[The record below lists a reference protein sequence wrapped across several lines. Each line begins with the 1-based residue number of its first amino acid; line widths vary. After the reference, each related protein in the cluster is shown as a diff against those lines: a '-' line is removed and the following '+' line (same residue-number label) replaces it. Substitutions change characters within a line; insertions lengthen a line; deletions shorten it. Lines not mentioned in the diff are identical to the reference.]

1 MPTPNDNNQPKEINL
16 RELFLRY
23 IDKWYW
29 FLISIAVCVG
39 FMVLHI
45 LTTTPSFEVSSTF
58 AIRQNEK
65 NSKSLEMNV
74 MSMMGI
80 GADKLVSDELEVY
93 TSKTSF
99 EQAIRDLNLQT
110 EYRKKKGMR
119 WIGQYPDQDVVV
131 TYPPLFCDTLLH
143 KVELDLVRQQRGYKL
158 TVDMQIGYKHIK
170 SKHAVLSLN
179 EPIQTCIGTIELHE
193 NTPLK
198 VGDKIHIK
206 TLPIYVLVDSYHAS
220 ISAKQV
226 KKESNVI
233 RVTTTTDM
241 PQRGISIINRLTELY
256 NFDAIVDKNMMATNA
271 KEFIEARLSVIAQE
285 LDSAE
290 IEVEQYKRENAIT
303 SLSEEAKIYLKSA
316 DEYQKEL
323 VRTETQLNLTAYIR
337 DFLSNEENTH
347 KLIPTNL
354 GLSDEGLV
362 SLTETYNELVLR
374 QMRMKRSATEDN
386 PMLSQLDDQ
395 IDAMRSNLLA
405 SIGTVR
411 DALLITKNDL
421 LRQQEQFSLRIKDM
435 PEQERAYIALR
446 RQQEIKQSVY
456 IYLFEKREENALTLA
471 STTMPA
477 KVIDKPRSAANAASP
492 KVKLLL
498 LLAILLGCAIPVGI
512 NEIWLLFDNKIRSR
526 REYQQL
532 IKAPFIGQLSVNPSK
547 QAIALSDNTDSPL
560 AELFR
565 LLRGNIHFMQQNKKK
580 DEGNV
585 ILVTSSVNGEGKSFV
600 AINTALSFALLNK
613 RVALVGLDIRKPMLA
628 HYCSLPNKGC
638 LTSYLASDDYQIEDT
653 IIHSAINSNLDIIP
667 AGIVPPN
674 PNELLQSK
682 RLDDLFAYLR
692 THYDYVLIDSAPV
705 GMVSDTFLLSRVA
718 DITLYVSRAD
728 YTPKDMTEFINSVY
742 EEKRLPNMACVL
754 NGVKSATAG
763 YGYGYGYGYG
773 SAKRT
778 KK

>member
-1 MPTPNDNNQPKEINL
+1 MPTSNDNNQTKEINL

-23 IDKWYW
+23 INKWYW
-29 FLISIAVCVG
+29 FLISITICVG
-39 FMVLHI
+39 VMVLHI
-45 LTTTPSFEVSSTF
+45 LSSTSFFEVTSTF

-65 NSKSLEMNV
+65 SSKSMQMNV
-74 MSMMGI
+74 LSMMGI
-80 GADKLVSDELEVY
+80 GAEKLVSDELEVY
-93 TSKTSF
+93 TSKTAF

-110 EYRKKKGMR
+110 EYRKKKDMR
-119 WIGQYPDQDVVV
+119 WIGQYPNPDVVV
-131 TYPPLFCDTLLH
+131 TFPPMFCDTLQH
-143 KVELDLVRQQRGYKL
+143 KVEMDLVRQKSGYKL
-158 TVDMQIGYKHIK
+158 SVDMQIGYKHIK

-206 TLPIYVLVDSYHAS
+206 TLPIPVLVDSYHAS
-220 ISAKQV
+220 ITAKQV

-241 PQRGISIINRLTELY
+241 PQRGIALINRLTELY
-256 NFDAIVDKNMMATNA
+256 NFDAIIDKNMMASNA
-271 KEFIEARLSVIAQE
+271 KEFIEERLAIIETE

-290 IEVEQYKRENAIT
+290 IEVEKYKRENAIT
-303 SLSEEAKIYLKSA
+303 NLSEEAKIYLKSA

-323 VRTETQLNLTAYIR
+323 VKTETQLNLTAYIR

-374 QMRMKRSATEDN
+374 QMRMQRSATESN

-395 IDAMRSNLLA
+395 IDAMRANLLA

-411 DALLITKNDL
+411 EALLITKNNL
-421 LRQQEQFSLRIKDM
+421 LRQQEQFSSRIKNI
-435 PEQERAYIALR
+435 PEQERTYIALR

-456 IYLFEKREENALTLA
+456 IFLFEKREENALTLA

-477 KVIDKPRSAANAASP
+477 KVIDKPRAATNPVSP
-492 KVKLLL
+492 KVKILLL
-498 LLAILLGCAIPVGI
+498 FAFLLGCCIPVGI
-512 NEIWLLFDNKIRSR
+512 TELWLIFDNKIRSR
-526 REYQQL
+526 KEYQQR
-532 IKAPFIGQLSVNPSK
+532 IKAPFIGQLSVNTGK
-547 QAIALSDNTDSPL
+547 QAIALSDNTDTPL

-565 LLRGNIHFMQQNKKK
+565 LLRGNIRFMLQNKKK
-580 DEGNV
+580 DEGCV
-585 ILVTSSVNGEGKSFV
+585 ILVTSSINGEGKSFV

-628 HYCSLPNKGC
+628 HYCNLNNKGC
-638 LTSYLASDDYQIEDT
+638 LTSYLASDEYQVEDT
-653 IIHSAINSNLDIIP
+653 IIHSAVNSHLDIIP

-682 RLDDLFAYLR
+682 RLDEFFDYLR
-692 THYDYVLIDSAPV
+692 AHYDYILVDSAPV

-754 NGVKSATAG
+754 NSVKSAKAG

-773 SAKRT
+773 G